1 MDYNT
6 NVARKLT
13 VPQHSEHVETQSQP
27 VFKPVAFSKF
37 EYLLTTCCALV
48 ICAMMVTLVSSKI
61 SVNNSQRHLQDVQS
75 KIS

>member
-13 VPQHSEHVETQSQP
+13 VPQHSEHVETQNQP

-48 ICAMMVTLVSSKI
+48 ICAMMVTRYHPSKI
-61 SVNNSQRHLQDVQS
+61 SVNTPQRHL
-75 KIS
+75 